1 MEELSKWLNTDNRT
15 DPELAY
21 LIPNYIL
28 IRGNKPFSTME
39 SMFPMIKAL
48 AESQDI
54 TGRHNFTK
62 VYEYLYTVLLSTEL
76 SSGNVKQLSQQPG
89 SDQAV
94 YH

>member
-1 MEELSKWLNTDNRT
+1 
-15 DPELAY
+15 
-21 LIPNYIL
+21 
-28 IRGNKPFSTME
+28 
-39 SMFPMIKAL
+39 MIKAL
-48 AESQDI
+48 MESQDI
-54 TGRHNFTK
+54 TGRRNFTK